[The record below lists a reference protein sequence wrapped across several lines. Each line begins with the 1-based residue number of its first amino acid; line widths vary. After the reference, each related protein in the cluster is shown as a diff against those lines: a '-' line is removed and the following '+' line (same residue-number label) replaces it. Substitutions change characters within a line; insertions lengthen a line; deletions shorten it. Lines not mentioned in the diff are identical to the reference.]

1 MSATPDPYEPE
12 VVELTQ
18 TIGPAHIDRVLDV
31 VRTIAQVVIAIA
43 LVVIA

>member
-1 MSATPDPYEPE
+1 M
-12 VVELTQ
+12 VELVQ
-18 TIGPAHIDRVLDV
+18 TIGPAHLDRALAV